1 MEESNDNKNNN
12 EINTNNIKTEI
23 EINNTNT
30 NNNNNNV
37 ITTTTSTKPQQQI
50 INQIQ
55 PTSSPII
62 PNNNQTINRNTTST
76 YNELFYPSSDDK
88 LHSIQNNLNSKHA
101 LIHENTLLKKQ
112 LLNLQTILN
121 EKLLIITDFQHTFE
135 TSNLKFKQLVD
146 KIELLNT
153 QKSNLS
159 TQLTDYQTQLY
170 KQKLKIDELE
180 SHSKSILH
188 YEEHISSLQNDFTK
202 TETQLTLKHKKK
214 ETELRNE
221 FNNELAKLHQQIEEL
236 KQQNEKLKHEI
247 SNHKSTIESYVNQNE
262 INELNLN
269 EKLQMHQHELK
280 NKDDIINTYEKR
292 LTHNEKV
299 IQEHKQTYETEIN
312 KIKHEKEML
321 NNELNNNKQNN
332 LNIQMKLNELTLQ
345 YEITLKQYK
354 ECKINLENKENVINQ
369 LKQQIEFMNKELT
382 SKEKQIEMN
391 DTNKIKE
398 NKEYELQLKKVI
410 EDKQTIECVNI
421 ELNGCLNKANSKI
434 KELNDVINSHQQQ
447 QQQQHRQCSCHD
459 NKQYIEELLCKL
471 KQREINL
478 IEENAKLKEMLRNNV
493 NNRSNSNNKI
503 QCDNDKT
510 YQIHSCHSAMN
521 NRTNYKLNYNYYNN
535 VNENNNNSY
544 YGSNMTRRRNVY
556 NDLQEEEQRKTLED
570 FRRLLSNIDEKMDL
584 PEIIER
590 NYY

>member
-1 MEESNDNKNNN
+1 MEESNADNNNNNN
-12 EINTNNIKTEI
+12 EINTNNIKTKI
-23 EINNTNT
+23 DISCADT

-37 ITTTTSTKPQQQI
+37 ITTNTSTKPHQRI
-50 INQIQ
+50 LNQIQ

-62 PNNNQTINRNTTST
+62 TNNNQTINRNTTST
-76 YNELFYPSSDDK
+76 YNELLFYPSSDDK
-88 LHSIQNNLNSKHA
+88 LHSIQNNLNTKHA

-112 LLNLQTILN
+112 LLKLQNILN
-121 EKLLIITDFQHTFE
+121 EKLIIITDFQHTFE
-135 TSNLKFKQLVD
+135 TSNLKFKQLVN

-170 KQKLKIDELE
+170 KQKLKINELE
-180 SHSKSILH
+180 SHSKSMVH

-202 TETQLTLKHKKK
+202 TETQLTLKHKEK

-221 FNNELAKLHQQIEEL
+221 YNNELAKLHQQIEEL
-236 KQQNEKLKHEI
+236 KQQNEKYKHEI
-247 SNHKSTIESYVNQNE
+247 SNHKLTIESYVNQNE
-262 INELNLN
+262 INESHLN
-269 EKLQMHQHELK
+269 EKLQMHQHEIK

-292 LTHNEKV
+292 ITHNEKV

-321 NNELNNNKQNN
+321 MNELNNNKQSN
-332 LNIQMKLNELTLQ
+332 LDMQKKLNELTLQ
-345 YEITLKQYK
+345 YDITLKQYK
-354 ECKINLENKENVINQ
+354 ECKINLENKENVVNQ
-369 LKQQIEFMNKELT
+369 LKQQIEFMNKELI

-391 DTNKIKE
+391 DTNKIKD

-410 EDKQTIECVNI
+410 KDKQTIEQVNM

-434 KELNDVINSHQQQ
+434 KELNDIINSHQQQ
-447 QQQQHRQCSCHD
+447 QQQQCQCSCHD
-459 NKQYIEELLCKL
+459 NKQYIEELVCKL
-471 KQREINL
+471 KQRETSL
-478 IEENAKLKEMLRNNV
+478 IEENAKLKEILSNNV
-493 NNRSNSNNKI
+493 NGSNSNSSKN

-510 YQIHSCHSAMN
+510 YQIHSCHSAVN
-521 NRTNYKLNYNYYNN
+521 NRRNYNLDYSHYNN
-535 VNENNNNSY
+535 VNENN
-544 YGSNMTRRRNVY
+544 NMTRRRNVY
-556 NDLQEEEQRKTLED
+556 NDIQEEEQRKTLED
-570 FRRLLSNIDEKMDL
+570 FRRLLNNIDEKFDL